1 MTALTGTGVMVRL
14 ILRRD
19 RLRLPIWLLAII
31 GLVYVSAGAVQG
43 LYDTPEAQA
52 TYARTVGNSGA
63 SIAMNGPPVALDT
76 IGGITVF
83 EVSATAIVGTALM
96 AIFLVIRH
104 TRADEEAGRAELMRA
119 GVLGR
124 HATTAAAL
132 LVVGVASTIV
142 GAAVA
147 ASFLAVGLP
156 ASGSVLYGAAVAA
169 VGWVFT
175 GVALVA
181 AQVTEHARGATGI
194 ALAALGVSYV
204 VRALG
209 DVGESWVSLLSPIG
223 WSQQVRAFGDERWW
237 PLGLS
242 LLATVG
248 LTMVASW
255 VVSHRDV
262 GAGLVAPRPGPAT
275 ASARLAGPVGL
286 AWRLQ
291 RASLFAW
298 VSGMAL
304 LGVAFGS
311 LGQEVEDLLDGNPEL
326 RDVIAQSGGASIV
339 DAYFA
344 TVLMLSALIATGF
357 TVMSVLRLRGEES
370 GGRAEPLLATPLS
383 RARWSLASLSVTLLG
398 SASVMVVTG
407 VAAGVTHAMV
417 SGDEEAGWSLVTGA
431 LTYLPAVLVLGALA
445 FALFGWTPAAATGV
459 AWGVLAVCVVMG
471 WLGEVLGLSDA
482 VMDLSPYG
490 RTPEVPMVDVSW
502 PPVLGLVA
510 LALGLTALGSV
521 GLRRRDVV

>member
-1 MTALTGTGVMVRL
+1 MTALTGAGVTGRL

-19 RLRLPIWLLAII
+19 RLRLPVWLLAII
-31 GLVYVSAGAVQG
+31 GLTYVSAGAVQG

-124 HATTAAAL
+124 HATAAAT
-132 LVVGVASTIV
+132 LVVVGAASTII

-147 ASFLAVGLP
+147 ASFLGVGLP
-156 ASGSVLYGAAVAA
+156 TSGAVLYGASVAA
-169 VGWVFT
+169 VGWVFA
-175 GVALVA
+175 GVASVA
-181 AQVTEHARGATGI
+181 AQVTQHARGATGI
-194 ALAALGVSYV
+194 ALAALGVSYL
-204 VRALG
+204 VRAIG
-209 DVGESWVSLLSPIG
+209 DVGDSWVSLLSPIG

-237 PLGLS
+237 PLALS
-242 LLATVG
+242 VLATAG
-248 LTMVASW
+248 LTMVAGW
-255 VVSHRDV
+255 LVSHRDV
-262 GAGLVAPRPGPAT
+262 GAGLVAPRPGPAR
-275 ASARLAGPVGL
+275 ASARLAGSFGL

-291 RASLFAW
+291 RASLFGW
-298 VSGMAL
+298 MSGMAL

-311 LGQEVEDLLDGNPEL
+311 LGQEVEELLDGNPDL

-357 TVMSVLRLRGEES
+357 TVMSALRLRSEETA
-370 GGRAEPLLATPLS
+370 GRVEPLLATPMS
-383 RARWSLASLSVTLLG
+383 RARWSLGSLCVTLLG
-398 SASVMVVTG
+398 SAVVMLVTG
-407 VAAGVTHAMV
+407 VAAGLTHALV
-417 SGDEEAGWSLVTGA
+417 TGDTDEGWSLVTGA
-431 LTYLPAVLVLGALA
+431 VAYLPAVLVLGGLA
-445 FALFGWTPAAATGV
+445 FALVAWAPKAATAV

-471 WLGEVLGLSDA
+471 WLGGVLGLSDA

-490 RTPEVPMVDVSW
+490 RTPEVPMVDMSW
-502 PPVLGLVA
+502 PPILVLVA
-510 LALGLTALGSV
+510 SAMALTALGSV
-521 GLRRRDVV
+521 GLRRRDIG